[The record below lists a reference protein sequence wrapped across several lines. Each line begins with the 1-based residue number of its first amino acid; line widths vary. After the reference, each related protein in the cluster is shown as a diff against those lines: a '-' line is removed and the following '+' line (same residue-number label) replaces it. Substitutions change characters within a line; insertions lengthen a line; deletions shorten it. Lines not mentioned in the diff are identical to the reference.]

1 MVPMSH
7 LSRPAA
13 PLGVLLPLLILPA
26 GCAPAP
32 HLASTPPVEAAQWSL
47 PADAGASAPAG
58 ERPAVPADI
67 AVLLGS
73 PELGRLIV
81 QAQAHNPDIAAAG
94 AGVDRAAALLGAAR
108 QAALPSLSLS
118 GSASREFGRD
128 GGVFDFRSAAAS
140 LDLSWNLDP
149 FGRISGPRRAA
160 LARTRAAEIQ
170 RDLVS
175 LAVETSV
182 AQAFVLRGS
191 LARRIAILDQIID
204 RAVELERVVRV
215 RFEAGAATRVDL
227 GQQAM
232 RVTNL
237 RRSRTELVE
246 ALDRT
251 RTALA
256 VLCGAEAPVFASSPA
271 DIAGFAMPDLAPPAP
286 AALLAARPDVRAKE
300 AIIAASEGDVRAA
313 RAAYF
318 PALSLSAEG
327 LLADFSGGAL
337 SRSVTLGAS
346 VLAPIFDRGRLRAG
360 LKVSEAEQAFA
371 VEDYRATVLAAL
383 AEVENLQRTLAAAR
397 ERAALV
403 ASITSEA
410 RLTARLARAQ
420 FIEGQE
426 DLWTQIDAEQ
436 LLANA
441 EDAQVLSQQERLLAQ
456 IALYRAMGGYR
467 ASNVAR
473 R

>member
-1 MVPMSH
+1 MSVRNRSI
-7 LSRPAA
+7 LLTPA
-13 PLGVLLPLLILPA
+13 LLAVA
-26 GCAPAP
+26 GCAPTS
-32 HLASTPPVEAAQWSL
+32 HLAETPMVAAPAWSL
-47 PADAGASAPAG
+47 QDEGSPAAGSADQPG
-58 ERPAVPADI
+58 IPADI
-67 AVLLGS
+67 ATLLGS
-73 PELGRLIV
+73 PELAGLV
-81 QAQAHNPDIAAAG
+81 AQAQAQNPDIAAAS
-94 AGVDRAAALLGAAR
+94 AGIDRAAAILGAAR
-108 QAALPSLSLS
+108 LAALPSIAL
-118 GSASREFGRD
+118 GGAAGREFGKD
-128 GGVFDFRSAAAS
+128 GSAFDFRSTSAS
-140 LDLSWNLDP
+140 LDVSWNLDP

-160 LARTRAAEIQ
+160 LARLRAAEIQ
-170 RDLVS
+170 RDLIALS
-175 LAVETSV
+175 VETSV
-182 AQAFVLRGS
+182 AQAFVLRAS
-191 LARRIAILDQIID
+191 LARRIAILDQIIE

-215 RFEAGAATRVDL
+215 RHEAGAATRVDL

-246 ALDRT
+246 SLDRT

-256 VLCGAEAPVFASSPA
+256 MLCGEEAPTFAPA
-271 DIAGFAMPDLAPPAP
+271 PSEIARLALPDLGTPPPAT
-286 AALLAARPDVRAKE
+286 LLAARPDVRAKE
-300 AIIAASEGDVRAA
+300 AIIAASNGDVRAA

-318 PALSLSAEG
+318 PSLNLSASG
-327 LLADFSGGAL
+327 LLAEFSGGAL

-360 LKVSEAEQAFA
+360 MRVSEADQRAA
-371 VEDYRATVLAAL
+371 VEDYRSTVFGAL
-383 AEVENLQRTLAAAR
+383 AEVENLQRTIAMAR

-403 ASITSEA
+403 ASITAEA

-441 EDAQVLSQQERLLAQ
+441 EDAGVLNLQERLLAE

-467 ASNVAR
+467 AWNVAR